1 MSDLPLTF
9 PIEAPLVAQ
18 ALDIQHDTD
27 PAEDHGNSRRIPHL
41 GHALLFFVIVIVCLV
56 VSLIGVYAV
65 AHLHSTQAIMAH
77 PGLGLAAQALGYLL
91 ALGLSAWIF
100 PLLWDKSFFQGVHWN
115 GQIAIRRGRWIIAA
129 GLCVSIVA
137 QLSLHFVSA
146 PQHAPLDDFLQ
157 NPHLVWYTA
166 AFGIF
171 LGPFMEELAFRGF
184 LLPAIATAYD
194 WLTFPRTPA
203 ALDRWRSASGH
214 TTPALIVAA
223 ILSSIPF
230 ALMHAAQI
238 GYAWGVIG
246 ILYGVSLALSYVR
259 IRTQSLACSTL
270 LHSTYNFIIFALLF
284 LSTDG
289 FRHME
294 KIAH

>member
-1 MSDLPLTF
+1 
-9 PIEAPLVAQ
+9 
-18 ALDIQHDTD
+18 
-27 PAEDHGNSRRIPHL
+27 
-41 GHALLFFVIVIVCLV
+41 
-56 VSLIGVYAV
+56 
-65 AHLHSTQAIMAH
+65 
-77 PGLGLAAQALGYLL
+77 
-91 ALGLSAWIF
+91 
-100 PLLWDKSFFQGVHWN
+100 
-115 GQIAIRRGRWIIAA
+115 
-129 GLCVSIVA
+129 
-137 QLSLHFVSA
+137 
-146 PQHAPLDDFLQ
+146 
-157 NPHLVWYTA
+157 
-166 AFGIF
+166 
-171 LGPFMEELAFRGF
+171 MEELAFRGF

>member
-1 MSDLPLTF
+1 MSDLPIPF
-9 PIEAPLVAQ
+9 PIEAPLGAQ

-27 PAEDHGNSRRIPHL
+27 PAQDHGISRRIPHL
-41 GHALLFFVIVIVCLV
+41 GHALLFFMIVIVCLV
-56 VSLIGVYAV
+56 VSLAVVYAA
-65 AHLHSTQAIMAH
+65 AHLRSAQAIVAH
-77 PGLGLAAQALGYLL
+77 PGLGMAAQALGYLL
-91 ALGLSAWIF
+91 AFGLSFWIF
-100 PLLWDKSFFQGVHWN
+100 PLLWDKGFFQGVHWN
-115 GQIAIRRGRWIIAA
+115 GLIARRKKRLIFTA
-129 GLCVSIVA
+129 GLVISAVA

-157 NPHLVWYTA
+157 NPHLIWYTA

-171 LGPFMEELAFRGF
+171 LGPFMEELGFRGF

-203 ALDRWRSASGH
+203 GLYKWQQTSGH
-214 TTPALIVAA
+214 STPALVVAA

-246 ILYGVSLALSYVR
+246 ILYGVSLALSFVR

-270 LHSTYNFIIFALLF
+270 LHSTYNFTIFALLF

-294 KIAH
+294 KITH